1 MGTLRWRGQQV
12 NGSVKFYQTMKFRR
26 YVKNT
31 IILSILILG
40 SLVLLT
46 PLWWMVSTS
55 LKTPAEIAQH
65 PPAFMPESFQFSN
78 YIEAWQTG
86 PFTRWGLNTLFIS
99 VIVTIGSVFVNSFIA
114 YGFAK
119 IRFKGRNTLF
129 VIILATM
136 LIPGFVTLVPQY
148 MLFSKL
154 GWVNTY
160 LPLIVPAFLG
170 SAFFIFLLRQFML
183 TIPKEFSEAAIMDGA
198 SHFKIWWHIMLP
210 LTKPALI
217 TVGIFAFNGAWNDLL
232 GPLLYLNDEN
242 LYTLQLGLQTFKG
255 SVQVQWHYLM
265 SMSVTILL
273 PTVFLFFIFQ
283 RFFMNGANISS
294 GTKG

>member
-1 MGTLRWRGQQV
+1 M
-12 NGSVKFYQTMKFRR
+12 NNEVKFYRTRKFKR
-26 YVKNT
+26 NT
-31 IILSILILG
+31 KKAIILAILIVG

-65 PPAFMPESFQFSN
+65 PPSFIPKSFQFSN
-78 YIEAWQTG
+78 YIEAWKTG

-99 VIVTIGSVFVNSFIA
+99 VIATIGSVFVNSFVA

-119 IRFKGRNTLF
+119 IRFKGRNALF
-129 VIILATM
+129 VVVLATM

-148 MLFSKL
+148 MIFSKL

-183 TIPKEFSEAAIMDGA
+183 TIPNEYSEAAVIDGA
-198 SHFKIWWHIMLP
+198 SHFRIWWHIMLP

-232 GPLLYLNDEN
+232 GPLLYLNDEK

-255 SVQVQWHYLM
+255 SVQTQWHYLM

-273 PTVFLFFIFQ
+273 PTLILFFIFQ
-283 RFFMNGANISS
+283 RFFIEGSNLSS